1 MVSFVT
7 SERNA
12 VMKIYSSFGP
22 SSDLNL
28 FESGLAFSRTF
39 GLRISLVRRQ
49 PNRLKT
55 LIRAVSVRH

>member
-22 SSDLNL
+22 FLDLNL
-28 FESGLAFSRTF
+28 FESGLAFCRTF
-39 GLRISLVRRQ
+39 GLRITLVRRQ
-49 PNRLKT
+49 PNRLNT
-55 LIRAVSVRH
+55 SIR